1 MKINFNEYQKIFN
14 KTKNVYL
21 DARGLDVELKFKK
34 DIFFTMRGAVKY
46 ISLFDKKRKY
56 VVFVN
61 VNKTAL
67 LSELDET
74 NITAWLAHELA
85 HIIEYEK
92 MSNWEL
98 FIFLI
103 RYIFSL
109 KFRFV
114 VEKRVNAYAAN
125 NGFANEMFTTW
136 KKFLS
141 LENVLNSKYKKY
153 VVKNCC
159 PYWEQ
164 VKDTALN
171 IGISKEIYEE
181 DATTFK

>member
-21 DARGLDVELKFKK
+21 EAKGLDVELKFRK
-34 DIFFTMRGAVKY
+34 DIFFTMRGAIKY
-46 ISLFDKKRKY
+46 ASLFDKKRKY

-61 VNKTAL
+61 INKTKL

-74 NITAWLAHELA
+74 NITAWLAHELT

-92 MSNWEL
+92 MSNWNL
-98 FIFLI
+98 FVFLI
-103 RYIFSL
+103 NYTFSL
-109 KFRFV
+109 NFRFK

-125 NGFANEMFTTW
+125 NGFANEMFSTW

-141 LENVLNSKYKKY
+141 LGNVLNSRYKKY
-153 VVKNCC
+153 VIKNCR
-159 PYWEQ
+159 PDWDQ
-164 VKDTALN
+164 VKETALK
-171 IGISKEIYEE
+171 IGINQKEYES
-181 DATTFK
+181 FL